1 MTAILKLLA
10 SALITAAP
18 AASSGPGKL
27 APTVGK
33 EMTEAIVAVN
43 KALGLE
49 SWPAHGAVSCL
60 DRGGQGIT
68 AKEVTADDT
77 RKCAAT
83 ALENGFPELGKSYV
97 LAIKMAPIGPATV
110 IAIGI
115 GDATGWGA
123 YSCDPQRK
131 CNPVKLGQSAKW
143 SKRTSERQA
152 KACGASDTVWFPAD
166 GDKSGGC
173 AAGSATAGSSK
184 PPPEK

>member
-1 MTAILKLLA
+1 MIGILKLVA
-10 SALITAAP
+10 AALIAATP
-18 AASSGPGKL
+18 TTSSGPGKL
-27 APTVGK
+27 APAVGK

-49 SWPAHGAVSCL
+49 SWPTHGAVSCL

-68 AKEVTADDT
+68 AKEVNAEDT

-83 ALENGFPELGKSYV
+83 ALEKGFPELGKSYV
-97 LAIKMAPIGPATV
+97 VAIKMAPIGPATV

-152 KACGASDTVWFPAD
+152 KACAASDTVWFPAD

-173 AAGSATAGSSK
+173 AAGAATTGPHA
-184 PPPEK
+184 PAPEK